1 MQLLVQRGFVH
12 RGTAGVCRLELGLD
26 ALFLVADV
34 LVLRL
39 QLRLGHLCF
48 QHRGLFVEL
57 KTFLGQVDRVA
68 VDILDLPLEGELR
81 VVGGY
86 LL

>member
-1 MQLLVQRGFVH
+1 
-12 RGTAGVCRLELGLD
+12 
-26 ALFLVADV
+26 
-34 LVLRL
+34 
-39 QLRLGHLCF
+39 LRLGHLCF

-57 KTFLGQVDRVA
+57 KTFLGEVDRVA